1 MNELISIADYTFT
14 VSNLVAWLTS
24 LILSSAALIGG
35 FKVVNKSVIKPGIA
49 HFRAV
54 NEFMRL
60 IPAIKCFLDNTLPTL
75 IQAAK
80 QVNPNGGTSLS
91 DKVERIEAIVSK
103 LEEQTEFNG
112 ALAKFNLENST
123 TPVFICDEAGRNEF
137 VNHAYTE
144 LLKCDSS
151 EVLDFGWK
159 TFVAHEEEYEKVWRQ
174 AFTEARSFR
183 CYLHMTDS
191 KNIPIYTVIQ
201 TACMK
206 REGGK
211 KFLGLMQKITQE
223 AFEQGRSMKASSTA
237 KIRIT

>member
-1 MNELISIADYTFT
+1 ML
-14 VSNLVAWLTS
+14 
-24 LILSSAALIGG
+24 
-35 FKVVNKSVIKPGIA
+35 
-49 HFRAV
+49 FR
-54 NEFMRL
+54 
-60 IPAIKCFLDNTLPTL
+60 
-75 IQAAK
+75 
-80 QVNPNGGTSLS
+80 S
-91 DKVERIEAIVSK
+91 
-103 LEEQTEFNG
+103 EFNG